1 MKLLNFTILK
11 LTLCLI
17 LGILTA
23 YYIELPFNILFYILI
38 ALLVLLCFFWIML
51 RQKVSRSPVFALIAF
66 LVMVCIGS
74 NAYHIKDEK
83 QQPHH
88 YIALNLNNSTN
99 AICFKIEERLKPDTY
114 NTKYIAH
121 LISVNENPASGKLLV
136 NIAQDSTTQSF
147 PIDAV
152 VFTSAAFQ
160 NIQQPLNPHQFN
172 YAKYLELKQV
182 YQQVYLNHS
191 EVLVLSSKPSSIYG
205 YAEQLRTKINKNLTK
220 AGFEKDGLSIINALL
235 LGQRQTIDKNTYNNY
250 VNAGTIHILAVSGLH
265 VGILLLILNF
275 ILKPLLYFK
284 YGPVLRPLIIVILLW
299 SFAIIAG
306 LSPSVTR
313 AVTMFSIISI
323 AMHLKR
329 PTNIYNTLAISAFF
343 ILLIKPRF
351 LFEVGFQMS
360 YLAVLGIVSFQP
372 IIYHL
377 WNPKYWIVNKAWQ
390 IFTVTIAAQIG
401 VVPISLLYFHQ
412 FPGLFFISN
421 LIVIP
426 FLGLILGLGLLVIV
440 LTLLNTIPDIL
451 VSLYS
456 GIINSLNAFIAWV
469 AQFEGFLFRD
479 IPFTIIQVISA
490 YLVIIAFLQ
499 MYKTKTFKWVTVCL
513 VGIIGFQSTFIYND
527 FKNDDDAFIIFNKSR
542 FSMIGFKYNNHLE
555 IYHNLDSLKQ
565 ISDNVIKNYKVGKM
579 INDLSFN
586 GLENVYQFNDK
597 TILVIDS
604 FGIYK
609 NLSFK
614 PNYILLRNSPKI
626 NLNRMIDSLLPD
638 KIIADASNF
647 KTYVKRWKATCR
659 HKKIPFHYTNEKG
672 AYILH

>member
-1 MKLLNFTILK
+1 M
-11 LTLCLI
+11 C
-17 LGILTA
+17 G
-23 YYIELPFNILFYILI
+23 
-38 ALLVLLCFFWIML
+38 
-51 RQKVSRSPVFALIAF
+51 
-66 LVMVCIGS
+66 
-74 NAYHIKDEK
+74 
-83 QQPHH
+83 
-88 YIALNLNNSTN
+88 
-99 AICFKIEERLKPDTY
+99 
-114 NTKYIAH
+114 
-121 LISVNENPASGKLLV
+121 
-136 NIAQDSTTQSF
+136 
-147 PIDAV
+147 
-152 VFTSAAFQ
+152 
-160 NIQQPLNPHQFN
+160 
-172 YAKYLELKQV
+172 
-182 YQQVYLNHS
+182 
-191 EVLVLSSKPSSIYG
+191 
-205 YAEQLRTKINKNLTK
+205 
-220 AGFEKDGLSIINALL
+220 
-235 LGQRQTIDKNTYNNY
+235 
-250 VNAGTIHILAVSGLH
+250 
-265 VGILLLILNF
+265 
-275 ILKPLLYFK
+275 
-284 YGPVLRPLIIVILLW
+284 
-299 SFAIIAG
+299 
-306 LSPSVTR
+306 
-313 AVTMFSIISI
+313 
-323 AMHLKR
+323 
-329 PTNIYNTLAISAFF
+329 
-343 ILLIKPRF
+343 
-351 LFEVGFQMS
+351 
-360 YLAVLGIVSFQP
+360 
-372 IIYHL
+372 
-377 WNPKYWIVNKAWQ
+377 
-390 IFTVTIAAQIG
+390 QIG

-412 FPGLFFISN
+412 FPGLFFVSN

-499 MYKTKTFKWVTVCL
+499 MYTTKTFKWVTVCL

-542 FSMIGFKYNNHLE
+542 FSMIGLKYNNHLE

-604 FGIYK
+604 VGIYK